1 VQQHDKI
8 KKTETQVIQQQKVMK
23 HYERDTL
30 KIQAGEQNKIRQR
43 EQEQVQRHAEVFQRL
58 HTLEKAGQ

>member
-1 VQQHDKI
+1 
-8 KKTETQVIQQQKVMK
+8 MK